1 MADRNPRKTVSTA
14 EALNLEAQTVL
25 IKAHVRAILSQLRL
39 RQKKPYGEL
48 TPAKW
53 MSPSMFRCMAD
64 HPLAIGLPFI
74 LHALAAFLL
83 GMLYGR
89 WW

>member
-39 RQKKPYGEL
+39 RQKNL
-48 TPAKW
+48 TVN
-53 MSPSMFRCMAD
+53 
-64 HPLAIGLPFI
+64 
-74 LHALAAFLL
+74 
-83 GMLYGR
+83 
-89 WW
+89 